1 MNIVEVI
8 IISVVAVILI
18 AVASVMLWLKHKD
31 KMKAMCEIAGHE
43 PDMRRIQSASTTRFC
58 PCKRCGE
65 LLFED
70 DDGWTSVSQCLKLRR
85 EAAMK
90 DCWRCGK

>member
-18 AVASVMLWLKHKD
+18 AAASVMLWLKHKD

-43 PDMRRIQSASTTRFC
+43 PNMWRIQSASTTRFC

-65 LLFED
+65 LLFEED
-70 DDGWTSVSQCLKLRR
+70 DDWVSVSQRLKLRR
-85 EAAMK
+85 EVAMK
-90 DCWRCGK
+90 DCRRCVK

>member
-18 AVASVMLWLKHKD
+18 VGASVMLWLKHMD

-43 PDMRRIQSASTTRFC
+43 PDTRRIESASATRFC

-65 LLFED
+65 FLFEE
-70 DDGWTSVSQCLKLRR
+70 GNEWISVGQRLRQLR
-85 EAAMK
+85 GFDMK
-90 DCWRCGK
+90 DCLRCRK

>member
-18 AVASVMLWLKHKD
+18 VGASVVLWLKRRD
-31 KMKAMCEIAGHE
+31 KMTAMCEIAGHE
-43 PDMRRIQSASTTRFC
+43 PNMRRIQSASTTRFC

-65 LLFED
+65 FLFEE
-70 DDGWTSVSQCLKLRR
+70 GNEWISVSQRLRQLR
-85 EAAMK
+85 GFNMK
-90 DCWRCGK
+90 DCLRCGK

>member
-1 MNIVEVI
+1 MNIVEII
-8 IISVVAVILI
+8 IISVVAVVLI
-18 AVASVMLWLKHKD
+18 VVASVMLWLKHKD

-43 PDMRRIQSASTTRFC
+43 PNMRCIQIASTTTFC

-65 LLFED
+65 LLFEED
-70 DDGWTSVSQCLKLRR
+70 EDWVSVSQRLKLRK
-85 EAAMK
+85 EFAMK

>member
-1 MNIVEVI
+1 MNIVEII
-8 IISVVAVILI
+8 IISAVAVVLI
-18 AVASVMLWLKHKD
+18 VIASVMLWLKHKD

-43 PDMRRIQSASTTRFC
+43 PNMWRIQSTSTTMFC

-65 LLFED
+65 LLFEED
-70 DDGWTSVSQCLKLRR
+70 DDWVSVSQRLKLRR
-85 EAAMK
+85 EVAMK